1 VLPEDI
7 LTLYEAGLQNAV
19 FRRGLGYE
27 LTEMRKK
34 TAEEFTGIKARVD
47 TLLSWTF
54 QNTERFNREVTY
66 LASYLAEK
74 NPNATGFDAKAA
86 EVARDFTRESH
97 GTALPE
103 VGPRY
108 FQTGWGKTIFTF
120 KRYAH
125 AMMSLLIK
133 LFHESTKGGDAKRAE
148 LAKLITETSD
158 PVKIKAYEQEIADLK
173 LIKYAARKQLVG
185 IYGMSFTIAGLQGMP
200 LYGAANVL
208 SETFN
213 AMFGDDDE
221 PYDFDEKTRDI
232 FGDIG
237 YKGPLNK
244 ILNTD
249 IASRTGFSN
258 LIFREDSRRVSEI
271 GVPGYI
277 LETALGPAYGYMRNV
292 GRGIEDMNKGFIMRG
307 SEEMLPAFLRNPL
320 KAVRYANEGARTRT
334 GAPLVEDLGAIS
346 IFMQVFGFTN
356 EDLALNYERNNTMK
370 SAERRMLEK
379 REGLL
384 TASFLARDSGDREML
399 QVVNE
404 KINAYNASTTGKLNP
419 ITADTRDSSYKKRK
433 KAIADSVNGVTISKK
448 YREYLKEEMGS

>member
-1 VLPEDI
+1 
-7 LTLYEAGLQNAV
+7 
-19 FRRGLGYE
+19 
-27 LTEMRKK
+27 M
-34 TAEEFTGIKARVD
+34 
-47 TLLSWTF
+47 LSWTF

-108 FQTGWGKTIFTF
+108 FQTGWGKTILTF

-277 LETALGPAYGYMRNV
+277 VETALGPAYGYMRNV
-292 GRGIEDMNKGFIMRG
+292 FRGIDDMNKGFIMRG

-320 KAVRYANEGARTRT
+320 KAVRYVNEGARTRT

-419 ITADTRDSSYKKRK
+419 ITAATRDSSYKKRK